1 MSVFVN
7 SLKTF
12 ESDITGEV
20 KDYKI
25 NNAVW
30 VIMKA
35 KFGMSQTE
43 WAIEYGK
50 EEVFYGAKFVTCV
63 LKANGIETNETEV
76 LENTNAVDLAN
87 FIAAYQVGMFP
98 KKDDE
103 EENEEEK
110 SEGK

>member
-30 VIMKA
+30 IILKA
-35 KFGMSQTE
+35 KFKLSQTQ
-43 WAIEYGK
+43 WAEGYGR
-50 EEVFYGAKFVTCV
+50 EEVIYGAKFITCV
-63 LKANGIETNETEV
+63 LKANGVETTETEV
-76 LENTNAVDLAN
+76 LEHTNAVDIAK
-87 FIAAYQVGMFP
+87 FITAYQVEMF
-98 KKDDE
+98 DQNE
-103 EENEEEK
+103 EENEEEE
-110 SEGK
+110 SAGK

>member
-30 VIMKA
+30 IILKA
-35 KFGMSQTE
+35 KFKLSQTQ
-43 WAIEYGK
+43 WAEGYGR
-50 EEVFYGAKFVTCV
+50 EEVIYGAKFITCV
-63 LKANGIETNETEV
+63 LKANGVETTETEV
-76 LENTNAVDLAN
+76 LENTNAVDIAK
-87 FIAAYQVGMFP
+87 FITAYQVEMF
-98 KKDDE
+98 DQNEEAETE
-103 EENEEEK
+103 EEE
-110 SEGK
+110 SVGK